1 MSDRRARDTQG
12 PLRIRIESG
21 KLFSPDTIA
30 ARIENMLE
38 TDEGT
43 LRSIIGP
50 VPYGNNVTALDPPA
64 AFAPSYGI
72 VSGISHS
79 LLRDRAKELLMVM
92 TQPEAISGFSAVE
105 RLLFFIGAFA
115 EATWQ
120 TLYSFSTATTADIV
134 RFPTQFESTPNGVVV
149 IPQMESR
156 PYFVDAEM
164 FCAPLG
170 YRLTPS
176 PPTGAGPE
184 STLFSSRGDEMQVP
198 NVSGYSHDRN
208 IYSAWLQSTSTVR
221 PTTQMHAAFG
231 RCRIGT
237 VHTSD
242 ALEGDAGSST
252 AAIALAAG
260 ISPSQLLE
268 GSYEAAVQWVDKYGN
283 FSPISQRSEAVTF
296 DAQFN
301 AEVDVTSS
309 NGFKGMT
316 DPTKAGFN
324 SGISIY
330 GYSEKALVQPVSW
343 LKKQILWSNI
353 SVERQKDKV
362 DATKTVGRLLLRT
375 KDINNTGDTELYA
388 VTGNAIG
395 GALGFAT
402 IPDNISTMYPD
413 NTPDSWLSTKALDVV
428 AMPGFKLCRLALG
441 KMWFANAEGDPG
453 LVRWSMPGRWGTLL
467 KDDFLYPDP
476 AGGEITGLWAV
487 AGGILIFT
495 RESTFL
501 ATVDS
506 QMTGLSVQTLSS
518 TVGCVAPSSIATLDS
533 GLTLWLGKNG
543 FYGYVD
549 GKVAYASEEL
559 RYELGYI
566 NQARMMQAVASVSPV
581 YGEYRCWVP
590 MHASK
595 TNNICWVYDGKQ
607 PNVGWRRRSDIA
619 ASAVCTTKDHRS
631 YMLAAGVTGAE
642 DEGHGHGGTCGI
654 YLLDHHIP
662 ATAFVAP
669 TKTFTIETAWLLNEK
684 VGDGTGGYEKQTPV
698 TVYFWLRETTVNQF
712 TVSVYRDWRKALIE
726 TATVEAHPVKDPP
739 PFWGAATLNVTDTT
753 YRRKRPYW
761 TRAQI
766 FVPSCEVFKLE
777 INSTDPF
784 EFMGLSFDYIPHPT
798 GGARVQP

>member
-1 MSDRRARDTQG
+1 M
-12 PLRIRIESG
+12 IRIESG

-30 ARIENMLE
+30 ARIENMVE

-50 VPYGNNVTALDPPA
+50 VPYGNNVTVLDPPA
-64 AFAPSYGI
+64 VFAPSYGI
-72 VSGISHS
+72 VSGIHHS
-79 LLRDRAKELLMVM
+79 LLRDRAKELLLIVS
-92 TQPEAISGFSAVE
+92 QPEGLSGFNNVE
-105 RLLFFIGAFA
+105 GLSFFLGPVAMNSWQPLYAFPM
-115 EATWQ
+115 
-120 TLYSFSTATTADIV
+120 ATTADIV

-164 FCAPLG
+164 FCSPLG

-176 PPTGAGPE
+176 PPSGAGPD
-184 STLFSSRGDEMQVP
+184 STLYSVTGDKMQVP

-208 IYSAWLQSTSTVR
+208 IYSAWLQSTSTDR

-231 RCRIGT
+231 RCRVGT

-242 ALEGDAGSST
+242 AIEGDTAVSSVAT
-252 AAIALAAG
+252 LTTQAG

-283 FSPISQRSEAVTF
+283 FSPISPRSEAVIF
-296 DAQFN
+296 EQQFN
-301 AEVDVTSS
+301 APLLLTGGAGDPVFD
-309 NGFKGMT
+309 GMT
-316 DPTKAGFN
+316 DPAAAGM
-324 SGISIY
+324 GGA
-330 GYSEKALVQPVSW
+330 GYTIKVQPASW
-343 LKKQILWSNI
+343 LKKQILWTNI
-353 SVERQKDKV
+353 SVERQKEKL

-375 KDINNTGDTELYA
+375 KDINSTGDTELYA
-388 VTGNAIG
+388 ISGNAIG

-413 NTPDSWLSTKALDVV
+413 NTPDSWLSTTALDVV

-518 TVGCVAPSSIATLDS
+518 TVGCVAPSSIATLAS
-533 GLTLWLGKNG
+533 GLTLWLGKDG
-543 FYGYVD
+543 FYGYID

-566 NQARMMQAVASVSPV
+566 NQARMMQAVAAISPT

-595 TNNICWVYDGKQ
+595 ANNACWVYDGKQ

-619 ASAVCTTKDHRS
+619 ASAVCTTRDHRS

-642 DEGHGHGGTCGI
+642 DTAHGHEGTCGV
-654 YLLDHHIP
+654 YLLDHHVP
-662 ATAFVAP
+662 PTAFAAP
-669 TKTFTIETAWLLNEK
+669 AKTFTIETSWLLNEK

-712 TVSVYRDWRKALIE
+712 TVSVYRDWRKSL
-726 TATVEAHPVKDPP
+726 VEADAVESHPVKDPP
-739 PFWGAATLNVTDTT
+739 PFWGTATLNATDTT

-761 TRAQI
+761 TRVQI

-777 INSTDPF
+777 LTSTNPF

>member
-72 VSGISHS
+72 VSGIHHS
-79 LLRDRAKELLMVM
+79 LLRDRAKELLLIVS
-92 TQPEAISGFSAVE
+92 QLEVNPGFSFVE
-105 RLLFFIGAFA
+105 GLSFFAGSIPTD
-115 EATWQ
+115 TWQ
-120 TLYSFSTATTADIV
+120 PLYTFPMATTADIV

-164 FCAPLG
+164 FCSPLG
-170 YRLTPS
+170 YSRKPGPPS
-176 PPTGAGPE
+176 GAGPD
-184 STLFSSRGDEMQVP
+184 STLYSVTGDERVAP
-198 NVSGYSHDRN
+198 NQSNYAHDRN
-208 IYSAWLQSTSTVR
+208 MYSAWLLSTNTDQ
-221 PTTQMHAAFG
+221 PGTQMHAAFG
-231 RCRIGT
+231 RCRLGT
-237 VHTSD
+237 THSSD
-242 ALEGDAGSST
+242 AVEGSALSE
-252 AAIALAAG
+252 AALLTG
-260 ISPSQLLE
+260 ISPSQLLLS
-268 GSYEAAVQWVDKYGN
+268 SYEAAVQWVDKYGN
-283 FSPISQRSEAVTF
+283 FSPISPRSEAVVF
-296 DAQFN
+296 EPQFN
-301 AEVDVTSS
+301 LKLDT
-309 NGFKGMT
+309 
-316 DPTKAGFN
+316 
-324 SGISIY
+324 
-330 GYSEKALVQPVSW
+330 ALVPGMKYDEAYNIDDEASPQPVAW
-343 LKKQILWSNI
+343 LKKQVRWTNI
-353 SVERQKDKV
+353 TTEQQTGSKKN
-362 DATKTVGRLLLRT
+362 ATKTVGRLLLRT
-375 KDINNTGDTELYA
+375 KDITNTGDTTLYIIS
-388 VTGNAIG
+388 GNAIG

-413 NTPDSWLSTKALDVV
+413 NTPDSWLSVPALDVV
-428 AMPGFKLCRLALG
+428 PMPGFKLCRMALG
-441 KMWFANAEGDPG
+441 KMWFANAASDPG

-467 KDDFLYPDP
+467 RDDFLYPDP
-476 AGGEITGLWAV
+476 GGGEITGLWAV
-487 AGGILIFT
+487 KGGLLIFT

-533 GLTLWLGKNG
+533 GLTLWLGKDG

-566 NQARMMQAVASVSPV
+566 NQARMMQAVAAISPT

-595 TNNICWVYDGKQ
+595 TNNVCWVYDGKQ

-631 YMLAAGVTGAE
+631 YMLAGGVTGVE
-642 DEGHGHGGTCGI
+642 DTQLGHEGTCGI
-654 YLLDHHIP
+654 YLLDHHVSP
-662 ATAFVAP
+662 TAFAAP
-669 TKTFTIETAWLLNEK
+669 AKTFTIETAWLLNEK
-684 VGDGTGGYEKQTPV
+684 VGDGSGGYEKQTPV

-739 PFWGAATLNVTDTT
+739 PFWGTAVLNAADTT

-777 INSTDPF
+777 IKSTDPF